1 MTTPFTEYSGWTVY
15 KRLLAYLKT
24 AKTAFILA
32 IAGNIIYALASAMM
46 APALKEVF
54 KAIEQPGSGYR
65 LLVPL
70 LIIGVFALRGLGSFL
85 GTYYMASVAR
95 VVIHTLRTDLFAKMT
110 RLPCSYFDANS
121 TGHLVSRI
129 TYTVEQVAAASSQ
142 AITVIIREGFTVIG
156 LVGYMFYENWR
167 LTLVFLTV
175 GPLIGIIVSYIT
187 KRFRKLSRRIQSSMG
202 EVTQVASETFNGY
215 RVMRTFAGESY
226 ETKRFRDASQTN
238 VIQSLKMSMAQAVST
253 PVIQVIVSLAIAA
266 LVWLALSPQVLQ
278 DMSAGAFV
286 AFITAASLCA
296 KPVRQ
301 LSEVNAIVQ
310 KGIAASQDAF
320 TQMEVPD
327 EKDEGTYQVE
337 RSQGNLYF
345 RDLSYTYPGHDLPVL
360 KGVNLEIKAGET
372 VAFVGH
378 SGSGKSTLTNLIPR
392 FYEYSQGE
400 ILLDGIPLKDY
411 SLKNLRSQISIVT
424 QQVTL
429 FNASVRDNIAYGGLA
444 NAANDDVVAAASA
457 ADALEFIDALED
469 GFDTIIGNDGQRLS
483 GGQRQRLAIARAL
496 LKDAP
501 ILILDEATSA
511 LDTQAEKAIQRA
523 LENLMRGRTTIV
535 VAHRLSTVEN
545 ADRIVVME
553 HGQIVETGSHSE
565 LIARNGAY
573 AAFHQLQ
580 VANESASNDG

>member
-1 MTTPFTEYSGWTVY
+1 VSAPPTEYTGWSVY

-24 AKTAFILA
+24 ARTAFALA
-32 IAGNIIYALASAMM
+32 VAGNIIYALASALM

-54 KAIEQPGSGYR
+54 KAIEQPDSGYR
-65 LLVPL
+65 LLVPI

-85 GTYYMASVAR
+85 GTFYMAKVAR
-95 VVIHTLRTDLFAKMT
+95 AVIHTLRTELFNKMT

-142 AITVIIREGFTVIG
+142 AITVIIREGFTVLG
-156 LVGYMFYENWR
+156 LVAYMFYENWR

-175 GPLIGIIVSYIT
+175 GPIIGLVVSYVT
-187 KRFRKLSRRIQSSMG
+187 KRFRRLSRRIQTSMG

-226 ETKRFRDASQTN
+226 ENERFRQASETN
-238 VIQSLKMSMAQAVST
+238 VLQSLKMSLAQAVST
-253 PVIQVIVSLAIAA
+253 PVIQVLVSLAIAA
-266 LVWLALSPQVLQ
+266 LVWLALAPQVLQ
-278 DMSAGAFV
+278 DMTAGAFV
-286 AFITAASLCA
+286 AYITAASLCA

-301 LSEVNAIVQ
+301 LSEVNVVVQ

-327 EKDEGTYQVE
+327 ERDEGTFEVE
-337 RSQGNLYF
+337 RSRGNLRF
-345 RDLSYTYPGHDLPVL
+345 NNLSFCYPGSDQAVL
-360 KGVNLEIKAGET
+360 KNINLHIQAGET

-392 FYEYSQGE
+392 FYEYQQGD
-400 ILLDGIPLKDY
+400 ILLDGVSLKDY
-411 SLKNLRSQISIVT
+411 RLQSLRAQISIVT

-429 FNASVRDNIAYGGLA
+429 FNASVTDNIAYGALSGSPQEKI
-444 NAANDDVVAAASA
+444 VAAARS
-457 ADALEFIDALED
+457 ADALDFIEALED
-469 GFDTIIGNDGQRLS
+469 GFDTNLGNDGQRLS

-501 ILILDEATSA
+501 VLILDEATSA
-511 LDTQAEKAIQRA
+511 LDTQAEKTIQRA
-523 LENLMRGRTTIV
+523 LENLMRGRTTII
-535 VAHRLSTVEN
+535 VAHRLSTIEN
-545 ADRIVVME
+545 ADKIVVME
-553 HGQIVETGSHSE
+553 HGEIVETGTHEALLSKG
-565 LIARNGAY
+565 GAY
-573 AAFHQLQ
+573 ASFYQAQSGKEAQ
-580 VANESASNDG
+580 Q

>member
-1 MTTPFTEYSGWTVY
+1 LVVPLDDYTGWTVY
-15 KRLLAYLKT
+15 KRLLGYLKA
-24 AKTAFILA
+24 AKAAFLLA
-32 IAGNIIYALASAMM
+32 ITGNIIYAMASAMM

-54 KAIEQPGSGYR
+54 KAIENPDSGYR
-65 LLVPL
+65 LMVPL
-70 LIIGVFALRGLGSFL
+70 LIIGVFFLRGVGSFL
-85 GTYYMASVAR
+85 GTYFMANVAR
-95 VVIHTLRTDLFAKMT
+95 VVIHTMRTDLFTKMT
-110 RLPCSYFDANS
+110 RLPCSYFDKNS

-142 AITVIIREGFTVIG
+142 AITVIVREGFTVLG

-175 GPLIGIIVSYIT
+175 GPLIGIVVSYVT
-187 KRFRKLSRRIQSSMG
+187 KRFRRLSRRIQSSMG
-202 EVTQVASETFNGY
+202 EVTQVASEAFNGY
-215 RVMRTFAGESY
+215 RVMRTFAGENY
-226 ETKRFRDASQTN
+226 EAERFRQASQKN
-238 VIQSLKMSMAQAVST
+238 ILQSLKMSMAQAVST
-253 PVIQVIVSLAIAA
+253 PVIQVLVSLAIAG
-266 LVWLALSPQVLQ
+266 LVWLALAPEVLR

-327 EKDEGTYQVE
+327 EEDTGTFSVE
-337 RSQGNLYF
+337 RARG
-345 RDLSYTYPGHDLPVL
+345 DLRFDALNFSYPGTDLPVL
-360 KGVNLEIKAGET
+360 KNINLSIRAGET

-378 SGSGKSTLTNLIPR
+378 SGSGKSSLTNLIPR
-392 FYEYSQGE
+392 FYEYSSGQ
-400 ILLDGIPLKDY
+400 ILLDGVPLKKY
-411 SLKNLRSQISIVT
+411 RLQNLRAQISIVT

-429 FNASVRDNIAYGGLA
+429 FNATVTENIAYGGLA
-444 NAANDDVVAAASA
+444 GIAQENVMEAARA
-457 ADALEFIDALED
+457 ADALEFIEAMED
-469 GFDTIIGNDGQRLS
+469 GFNTRIGNDGLRLS

-511 LDTQAEKAIQRA
+511 LDTQAEKAIQNA
-523 LENLMRGRTTIV
+523 LEKLMQGRTTIV
-535 VAHRLSTVEN
+535 VAHRLSTIEK

-553 HGQIVETGSHSE
+553 RGEIVQTGSHHE
-565 LIARNGAY
+565 LLEQGGAY
-573 AAFHQLQ
+573 ASFHQLQ
-580 VANESASNDG
+580 AGKESSSGG